1 MNAVA
6 IKKGQTR
13 VKAPDFQTMGTVK
26 CEGCGEQFIIAHDP
40 GSADPQRAEIQAK
53 WLEKSFAAEHELS
66 REHPDK
72 IELPD

>member
-1 MNAVA
+1 MAVA

-13 VKAPDFQTMGTVK
+13 LKPTNLQTMGIVK
-26 CEGCGEQFIIAHDP
+26 CEACGEQFAIVHDP
-40 GSADPQRAEIQAK
+40 GSANPKRAEIQAK
-53 WLEKSFAAEHELS
+53 WLEKSLAAEHELS